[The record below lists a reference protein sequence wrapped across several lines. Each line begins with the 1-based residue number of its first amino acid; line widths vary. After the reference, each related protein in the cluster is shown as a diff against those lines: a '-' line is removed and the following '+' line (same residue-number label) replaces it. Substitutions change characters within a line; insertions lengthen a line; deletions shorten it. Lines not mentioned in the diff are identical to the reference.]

1 MCILC
6 WFESNVVMY
15 TIHTF
20 SQTVWVNFGV
30 VKDNKNVVY
39 VSGVIYYV
47 LRFEEMFKVYIK

>member
-1 MCILC
+1 MC